1 MKKVVSIGGGTG
13 SYTVLTGLKKKDL
26 DLTAVVTV
34 ADSGGSTGR
43 LRDEFGFLPVGDFR
57 MAMVALAD
65 ANGENDVLR
74 ELFLYRFEKGPGLR
88 GHNFGNLLLTA
99 LTDIFGSE
107 DRAFEY
113 ASRILRVKGKVLP
126 ITNEPITLIAEYE
139 GGKIIMGETH
149 IDEPYVKHDGT
160 KRIVNLTVQP
170 KTRMNKRTRQAISEA
185 DLIIL
190 GPGDLYTSTLA
201 NLVVSGVSSNVRD
214 SKAKIA
220 FVVSL
225 INKYGQT
232 YGFKVSDYVA
242 EIKKYLSVYPDFVI
256 INIDKLPNSTL
267 ARYKE
272 EKGFPPEDDL
282 KGSKKYKIIRESL
295 LAKDIIKRKSGDTV
309 KRSLIRHDSDKLAD
323 VLMELI

>member
-1 MKKVVSIGGGTG
+1 MKKVLSIGGGTG

-26 DLTAVVTV
+26 DLTAVVTC

-65 ANGENDVLR
+65 ANGDNDVLR

-107 DRAFEY
+107 DKAFEY
-113 ASRILRVKGKVLP
+113 ASRTLRVKGKVLP
-126 ITNEPITLIAEYE
+126 ITNEAVTLIAEYE
-139 GGKIIMGETH
+139 DGNIIIGETH
-149 IDEPYVKHDGT
+149 IDEPHPKHDST
-160 KRIVNLTVQP
+160 KRIVNLSIQP
-170 KTRMNKRTRQAISEA
+170 KARMNKRTKQAILEA
-185 DLIIL
+185 DMIVL
-190 GPGDLYTSTLA
+190 GPGDLYTSTIA
-201 NLVVSGVSSNVRD
+201 NLVVPGVSANIRD
-214 SKAKIA
+214 SKAKVV

-225 INKYGQT
+225 INKFGQT
-232 YGFKVSDYVA
+232 YGFKVSDYVD
-242 EIKKYLSVYPDFVI
+242 EIHKYLGFYPDYVVV
-256 INIDKLPNSTL
+256 NTDKMSRKAL

-282 KGSKKYKIIRESL
+282 KETKKYKIIREGL
-295 LAKDIIKRKSGDTV
+295 LAKDIIKRKSGDEV

-323 VLMELI
+323 VLYRLF